1 MPFEF
6 ESLTIPDVILI
17 KPRVYSDERGQF
29 LETYKQSEFER
40 FGIPG
45 PFAQGNHSISGRGV
59 LRGLHYQAKPKA
71 QAKLVRV
78 VVGEIFDVAVDIRE
92 NSPTYGQWVAATL
105 SAVNRHML
113 YMPIGFA
120 HGFCVLSKVAEVLYM
135 ASEEYSPSHE
145 RGIIW
150 NDPKLSIDWPIDAPI
165 VSAKDKVW
173 PSLSE
178 AGGKVG
184 GDA

>member
-1 MPFEF
+1 MPFNF
-6 ESLTIPDVILI
+6 SRLAIPDVILI
-17 KPRVYSDERGQF
+17 KPRIFSDERGQF
-29 LETYKQSEFER
+29 LETYKQSEFEG
-40 FGIPG
+40 FGISG

-78 VVGEIFDVAVDIRE
+78 VVGEIFDVAVDIRK
-92 NSPTYGQWVAATL
+92 NSPTYGQWVAANL
-105 SAVNRHML
+105 SAVNRAIL
-113 YMPIGFA
+113 YIPVGFA
-120 HGFCVLSKVAEVLYM
+120 HGFCVLSESAEVLYM

-165 VSAKDKVW
+165 LSAKDKAW
-173 PSLSE
+173 PTLRE
-178 AGGKVG
+178 VLGLGG
-184 GDA
+184 

>member
-6 ESLTIPDVILI
+6 ERLGIHDVVLI
-17 KPRVYSDERGQF
+17 KPRVFSDARGQF
-29 LETYKQSEFER
+29 LETYKQSEFGR
-40 FGIPG
+40 FGIRG
-45 PFAQGNHSISGRGV
+45 PFTQGNHSISGRDV
-59 LRGLHYQAKPKA
+59 LRGLHYQADPKA

-105 SAVNRHML
+105 SAVNRAML
-113 YMPIGFA
+113 YIPIGFA

-150 NDPKLSIDWPIDAPI
+150 NDPKLSIDWPIDSPI
-165 VSAKDKVW
+165 LSAKDAALPGLRAV
-173 PSLSE
+173 
-178 AGGKVG
+178 
-184 GDA
+184 D